1 MNKYV
6 ELTYPLFNLLSR
18 LNSLNYEENITKENL
33 QNKILEILIIL
44 TFLPEGRVV
53 FKKYSTRIT
62 ILLLNILKDNK
73 TPIINKGYY

>member
-1 MNKYV
+1 MNEYV

>member
-1 MNKYV
+1 MNEYV

-18 LNSLNYEENITKENL
+18 LNSLNYEENITKENI

-44 TFLPEGRVV
+44 TFLPEGRIV

-73 TPIINKGYY
+73 TPIINKGY

>member
-1 MNKYV
+1 MNEYV

-18 LNSLNYEENITKENL
+18 LNSLNYEENITKENI

-44 TFLPEGRVV
+44 TYLPEGRIV

-73 TPIINKGYY
+73 TPIINKGY

>member
-1 MNKYV
+1 MNEYV

-73 TPIINKGYY
+73 TPIINKGY